1 MVSVASEPWIEMRSL
16 LSHSESND
24 RLGLGTSS
32 VAAWFAHASCE
43 TAHLMPSKKVRF
55 SMASVWTFL
64 PKAPKHSRGKLF
76 PFKGNL
82 NE

>member
-1 MVSVASEPWIEMRSL
+1 MVSVVASDPWIEMRSL

-55 SMASVWTFL
+55 SMASVWNSHLKPQSIQEENWFRL
-64 PKAPKHSRGKLF
+64 KAI
-76 PFKGNL
+76 
-82 NE
+82 